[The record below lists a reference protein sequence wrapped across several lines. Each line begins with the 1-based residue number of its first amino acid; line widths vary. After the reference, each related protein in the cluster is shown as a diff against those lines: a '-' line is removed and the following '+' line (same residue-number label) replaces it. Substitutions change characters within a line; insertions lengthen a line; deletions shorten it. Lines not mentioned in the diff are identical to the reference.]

1 VTYSAAQTFN
11 IVALFLRFDNE
22 GSSVLDPLRDNAYG
36 IYLLHYVPVL
46 WLQYWLFGMS
56 FGPVDQVTAIIKA
69 VIVFAATLAISWAA
83 TAALRKIPGA
93 THVL

>member
-1 VTYSAAQTFN
+1 MA
-11 IVALFLRFDNE
+11 
-22 GSSVLDPLRDNAYG
+22 DPLSDSACG

-46 WLQYWLFGMS
+46 WLQYWLFDMS
-56 FGPVDQVTAIIKA
+56 FGPVDQLTAIIKA
-69 VIVFAATLAISWAA
+69 VIVFVLTLAISWAA